1 MEKFRELG
9 IIEPILRV
17 IKEEN
22 FERPSEIQRKAV
34 PAVIAGKDVIAGSAT
49 GSGKTL
55 VFASSIIQNCEKNNG
70 LQALIMTPTRELAE
84 QVSKHLKKF
93 AKYRPLN
100 ITAVYGGVSINPQ
113 MDALRRADVVVG
125 TPGRILDHID
135 RRTINL
141 KKVHILVLDEAD
153 RMLDMGFI
161 RDVEKI
167 IRECP
172 HHRQTL
178 LFSATISSD
187 IKHLTKKYMKEPIR
201 ISAETYVDA
210 SKMSQKYYDVTD
222 NMKFSLLVHLLKHE
236 HSGLVMV
243 FCNTRQNTDF
253 VADNLRPNGID
264 AMAIHGGFSQ
274 AKRTQTIETFHSEKS
289 LVLVCTDVA
298 ARGLD
303 IKGVSHIYN
312 YDIPKDS
319 KEYIHR
325 IGRTAR
331 AGHEGKVINIVAPR
345 DHENY
350 GRVLRDNQLRIPKEQ
365 LPNIERAM
373 IRPRGQGGRFG
384 DRGRGFGGGRR
395 FGGRGD
401 REVSRGG
408 DNLHRREGGGFSRER
423 SSFGGGRGSFGA
435 ERRERFGRDR
445 REGSGRE
452 RSSFGGDRGS
462 GEGSGRPRTF
472 GHSHGPRGGQ
482 GRGES
487 SHSGTWGAGRRG
499 RR

>member
-93 AKYRPLN
+93 AKYKPLN

-172 HHRQTL
+172 HDRQTL

-274 AKRTQTIETFHSEKS
+274 AKRTQTIETFHTKKS

-373 IRPRGQGGRFG
+373 IRPRGHSGGRFG
-384 DRGRGFGGGRR
+384 DRGRGFGGRR
-395 FGGRGD
+395 FGGRGE
-401 REVSRGG
+401 R

-423 SSFGGGRGSFGA
+423 SSFGGERGGFNR
-435 ERRERFGRDR
+435 ERRES
-445 REGSGRE
+445 SGGE
-452 RSSFGGDRGS
+452 RSSFGGDR
-462 GEGSGRPRTF
+462 PRTF
-472 GHSHGPRGGQ
+472 GQRHGPRGGQ